1 MGIGGE
7 GDKSIRAFASFY
19 ENLAT
24 GLCVGIGEYL
34 PLIRLL
40 GPFFAWILRMRR
52 SLFALG
58 FALTVCPSLA
68 SVTPLTTSEVSL
80 MLRCGY
86 SNDAVLQELATR
98 KFADTFDSTSEK
110 QLVQAGANQSLI
122 SALRSG
128 VYQMSPL
135 ETAQLKRRIAAQSNK
150 VTEPSIDPAAV
161 ARKENNSDISAPN
174 SASANWMFDHLK
186 DDLVYWR
193 GGSLVPF
200 DNEELAHKKLYL
212 LFFSGIWSREGRQFT
227 PRLVDYYNRVAAEH
241 PEFEVIFF
249 SLDRS
254 LFAMENYVSQTNMP
268 WPAVAYDKRGG
279 KSAVIGQTLARPI
292 ARLVLADG
300 AGKILSDSGETRAD
314 FDKVLAALDQIL
326 AANK

>member
-1 MGIGGE
+1 
-7 GDKSIRAFASFY
+7 
-19 ENLAT
+19 
-24 GLCVGIGEYL
+24 
-34 PLIRLL
+34 
-40 GPFFAWILRMRR
+40 MRR
-52 SLFALG
+52 SVFALG
-58 FALTVCPSLA
+58 VALTVCPCIA
-68 SVTPLTTSEVSL
+68 SVTPLTTNEVSL
-80 MLRCGY
+80 MLRSGY
-86 SNDAVLQELATR
+86 SNDAVLRELTTR
-98 KFADTFDSTSEK
+98 KFAGTLDSTSEK

-128 VYQMSPL
+128 VYQLSPA
-135 ETAQLKRRIAAQSNK
+135 EIAQFKQRTAARSNK
-150 VTEPSIDPAAV
+150 VTEPSVDPVGV
-161 ARKENNSDISAPN
+161 ARKESNSDISAPN
-174 SASANWMFDHLK
+174 SASVNWMFDHLK

-193 GGSLVPF
+193 GGTMVPF
-200 DNEELAHKKLYL
+200 DNEELARKRLYL

-254 LFAMENYVSQTNMP
+254 LFAMENYVSQTSMP
-268 WPAVAYDKRGG
+268 WPAVAYDKRSG
-279 KSAVIGQTLARPI
+279 KSVMIGQTLARPI

-326 AANK
+326 GANK